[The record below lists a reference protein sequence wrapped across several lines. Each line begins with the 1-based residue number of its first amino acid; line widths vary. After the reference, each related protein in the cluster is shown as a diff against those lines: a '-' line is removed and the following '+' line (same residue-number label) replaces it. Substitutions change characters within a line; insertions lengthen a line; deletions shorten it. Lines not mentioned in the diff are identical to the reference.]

1 MRGEKKEITKQVDN
15 KEITQQS
22 TETRQQSSIQ
32 IENKNIEEK
41 KEEKRSSLL
50 DIFRYRE
57 IKESDIEEF
66 IDELRYQLLES
77 DVSYEVTEKILND
90 LKTNLIGKK
99 VKRSEDLEEIIT
111 NSLKKSIEEILT
123 KNKFTNIIDEIKKS
137 SKPYVIIFFGINGVG
152 KTTTI
157 AKFAYLLKKNNISS
171 IIAAADT
178 FRAAAQEQLAVHAKN
193 LEIPIIRAKY
203 GADPAAVAYDAIQA
217 AKSRSIDVVLIDTAG
232 RMHTDSD
239 LTNELKRILKIAKPN
254 LRILV
259 LDSLSGNDALQQA
272 KYFENNVGFDLVIL
286 TKVDADTKGGI
297 VLSLAYE
304 LNKPV
309 VYLGIG
315 QSYDSLVPFSADW
328 FVQRLFS

>member
-1 MRGEKKEITKQVDN
+1 
-15 KEITQQS
+15 
-22 TETRQQSSIQ
+22 
-32 IENKNIEEK
+32 
-41 KEEKRSSLL
+41 
-50 DIFRYRE
+50 
-57 IKESDIEEF
+57 
-66 IDELRYQLLES
+66 
-77 DVSYEVTEKILND
+77 
-90 LKTNLIGKK
+90 
-99 VKRSEDLEEIIT
+99 
-111 NSLKKSIEEILT
+111 
-123 KNKFTNIIDEIKKS
+123 
-137 SKPYVIIFFGINGVG
+137 
-152 KTTTI
+152 
-157 AKFAYLLKKNNISS
+157 
-171 IIAAADT
+171 
-178 FRAAAQEQLAVHAKN
+178 
-193 LEIPIIRAKY
+193 
-203 GADPAAVAYDAIQA
+203 

>member
-1 MRGEKKEITKQVDN
+1 M
-15 KEITQQS
+15 
-22 TETRQQSSIQ
+22 
-32 IENKNIEEK
+32 
-41 KEEKRSSLL
+41 
-50 DIFRYRE
+50 
-57 IKESDIEEF
+57 
-66 IDELRYQLLES
+66 LES

-99 VKRSEDLEEIIT
+99 VKRSEDLEEIVT

-123 KNKFTNIIDEIKKS
+123 KNKLINIIEEIKKS

-178 FRAAAQEQLAVHAKN
+178 FRAAAQEQLAIHAKN

-239 LTNELKRILKIAKPN
+239 LINELKRILKIAKPN

-309 VYLGIG
+309 AYLGIG

-328 FVQRLFS
+328 FIQRLFS